1 MSRPR
6 LTRYVI
12 VLGLMLA
19 CLSGCQH
26 ARQSKRTLSSYRF
39 VDTTTQRFSNR
50 TELTAKL
57 EEAKPSVQAK
67 VNLKNLEEER
77 NQAQVEYIESVR
89 DGHKTY
95 LTVTAYCP
103 CATCCGWRLNRHGNP
118 VYNYGPNRGSRKKIG
133 YTSTGTRA
141 DIGTIAADPRSI
153 PYGTRLEIPGYGY
166 GIVEDTG
173 GALRGNHVDIF
184 FHSHREAMRW
194 GVKNIEVKLWPP
206 ER

>member
-1 MSRPR
+1 MSRSR

-12 VLGLMLA
+12 ALGLLMA
-19 CLSGCQH
+19 CLPGCQH
-26 ARQSKRTLSSYRF
+26 VKKTKRSLSSYRF
-39 VDTTTQRFSNR
+39 VDTTTERFTKR
-50 TELTAKL
+50 TELAAKL
-57 EEAKPSVQAK
+57 EEAKPSFQETVIQRNLQEKRIQAP
-67 VNLKNLEEER
+67 
-77 NQAQVEYIESVR
+77 VEYTESVR
-89 DGHKTY
+89 DGKKTY

-103 CATCCGWRLNRHGNP
+103 CATCCGWRINRHGNP
-118 VYNYGPNRGSRKKIG
+118 VYNYGSQRGSRKKIG
-133 YTSTGTRA
+133 YTSTGTKA
-141 DIGTIAADPRSI
+141 DIGTIAADPRAI

-206 ER
+206 AR